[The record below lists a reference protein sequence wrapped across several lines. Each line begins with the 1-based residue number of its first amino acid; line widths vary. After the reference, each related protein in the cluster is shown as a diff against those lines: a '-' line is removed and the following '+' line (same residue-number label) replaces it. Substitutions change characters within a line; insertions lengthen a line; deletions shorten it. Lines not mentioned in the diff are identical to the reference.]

1 MNKKRLSEYIGN
13 IDDRL
18 VEQAEHIPDY
28 GRKRR
33 EKRVRQLLASAAVI
47 ALMFGSFSAGAIAF
61 AREVVVEVP
70 VEQVTLTLDEID
82 LTMIFPDSW
91 RGRYSMEKYGGQN
104 YVIYNTEVR
113 EAVSEGI
120 DLFDGGV
127 LFYIVCY
134 DEAMTPEQFVEK
146 GYDVTGY
153 RYLFATSDRTY
164 ILHEVSDVQWNPEDP
179 EQEAMYLRMVSEVHD
194 IRFVVDNVLADKK

>member
-1 MNKKRLSEYIGN
+1 MNKKQLSEHIGN

-18 VEQAEHIPDY
+18 VEQAENIPDY
-28 GRKRR
+28 GRQRR
-33 EKRVRQLLASAAVI
+33 QKGIRRLLAAAAVFV
-47 ALMFGSFSAGAIAF
+47 LMFGSFSVGAAAF
-61 AREVVVEVP
+61 AREIVVEVP
-70 VEQVTLTLDEID
+70 VEQVTLSLDEID

-91 RGRYSMEKYGGQN
+91 REKYSMEKYGEQN

-134 DEAMTPEQFVEK
+134 NEAMTPEQFVEK

-153 RYLFATSDRTY
+153 RYLFTTSNRTY

-179 EQEAMYLRMVSEVHD
+179 EQEAEYLQMVSEIQD
-194 IRFVVDNVLADKK
+194 IRFVADNVLADKN